1 MTAAKRLRIAIQKS
15 GRLTEKTVSL
25 LERCGLEFEWSKDRL
40 FSNCEN
46 LAVDLMLVRDDDIP
60 GYLKDGVCD
69 LGVVGLNTVKESRIE
84 ETASASVLRELGF
97 GHCRLALAHPKARPY
112 EGAAGLEGTR
122 IATSYPNTLS
132 RFLEEAGVRARIVEL
147 SGSVEIAPTLDV
159 ADAVCDLVSTGRTLR
174 SNGLEEVE
182 TILESQ
188 CVLVRGSTV
197 LDAAQART
205 FERLL
210 QRLDGVLRA
219 EDAKYVMMNAPLDA
233 VDRIREV
240 LPGLE
245 EPTVIPLASKDG
257 KVAIHTVA
265 REPVFW
271 ETIEKLKAA
280 GASSILVVPI
290 EKMIA

>member
-1 MTAAKRLRIAIQKS
+1 MSAPKRIRVAIQKS
-15 GRLTEKTVSL
+15 GRLTEKTISV

-40 FSNCEN
+40 FSSCEN
-46 LAVDLMLVRDDDIP
+46 MAIDLMLVRDDDIP

-84 ETASASVLRELGF
+84 ETAGASVLRELGF
-97 GHCRLALAHPKARPY
+97 GQCRLALATPKERGYDGASSL
-112 EGAAGLEGTR
+112 EGAR
-122 IATSYPNTLS
+122 IATSYPNTLG
-132 RFLEEAGVRARIVEL
+132 RFLEQAGVAAKIVEL
-147 SGSVEIAPTLDV
+147 AGSVEIAPTLDV
-159 ADAVCDLVSTGRTLR
+159 ADAVCDIVSTGRTLR
-174 SNGLEEVE
+174 SNGLQEVE

-188 CVLVRGSTV
+188 CVLVRGGKAMEPEQS
-197 LDAAQART
+197 RT
-205 FERLL
+205 LERLL
-210 QRLDGVLRA
+210 RRLDGVLCA
-219 EDAKYVMMNAPLDA
+219 EDAKYVMMNAPSEA

-280 GASSILVVPI
+280 GASGILVVPI